1 MHDVDKPEHTAGRRR
16 ERETSGLDSHPP
28 SPADPTSIA
37 TLHDEV
43 IAHMAIAL
51 RLITL
56 AFAPAPEVGIKPA
69 CAALRRE
76 WWARLRP
83 VFSVSDPLG
92 QAAREPAGADRVRFR
107 DHAAEARSAW
117 RPSPRKS
124 RRTRTDTETMS
135 GALCGTD
142 GSNPVPSSGESNAN
156 LTSRRDLRRVRA
168 GLVRS
173 QVGWRP
179 GRNRGRSSETIRA
192 GA

>member
-1 MHDVDKPEHTAGRRR
+1 MCLRDLDNLSIPRGGGAGGRLQAWIRTR
-16 ERETSGLDSHPP
+16 PA
-28 SPADPTSIA
+28 PADPTSVA
-37 TLHDEV
+37 TVHDEV

-83 VFSVSDPLG
+83 VFAVSDPRG

-142 GSNPVPSSGESNAN
+142 GSNPVPSSGESCKPPVPQRWSSVEAQYN
-156 LTSRRDLRRVRA
+156 
-168 GLVRS
+168 
-173 QVGWRP
+173 WRC
-179 GRNRGRSSETIRA
+179 R
-192 GA
+192 